1 MQIPVKGIVLSLS
14 LTRSVG
20 SSPVLVLADTIAC
33 IILYISLVLFY
44 YFQTQDVFN
53 TADPLP
59 SEQTIQIYHNYL
71 EEIEEDNHKR
81 KLEDEEYEKRK
92 QKLVCSVRAY

>member
-1 MQIPVKGIVLSLS
+1 MY
-14 LTRSVG
+14 
-20 SSPVLVLADTIAC
+20 SSP
-33 IILYISLVLFY
+33 S
-44 YFQTQDVFN
+44 QDVFN

-92 QKLVCSVRAY
+92 QKLVSVSTTMYKKEFQQNRPHELQKKNLQLNL